1 MIYFEDNE
9 FYLLSRLFKVY
20 FSEVLGGF
28 FFCEDKIDLCLDFE
42 TGLEMIIIINSYRIF
57 NICF

>member
-1 MIYFEDNE
+1 MTHSEDNE
-9 FYLLSRLFKVY
+9 LHPLSRSLKVHL
-20 FSEVLGGF
+20 SEVLGGS

-42 TGLEMIIIINSYRIF
+42 TGLEMIIIINSYRTL